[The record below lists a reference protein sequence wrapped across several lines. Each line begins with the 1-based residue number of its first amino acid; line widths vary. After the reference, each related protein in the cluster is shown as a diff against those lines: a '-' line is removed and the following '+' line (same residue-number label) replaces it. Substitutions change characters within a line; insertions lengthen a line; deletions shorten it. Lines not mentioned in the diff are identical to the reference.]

1 MPTETRKS
9 TKSVKLPPLWRC
21 SKCRER
27 FVTKNLWH
35 SCGKYTLEELFS
47 RSDPPVLPLFKK
59 FAAMV
64 RECGPVHMIPQK
76 TRVVFQVRVR
86 FAGAAP
92 RKTHFLANFALPY
105 QANDSRFVRIEK
117 YAPHFQAHTFRVSSE
132 SDLDQQLQRWLKESY
147 QVGAQAFL
155 IEKRD
160 TTPALLKKRGSG

>member
-21 SKCRER
+21 PKCRER

-47 RSDPPVLPLFKK
+47 RSDPHVLSLFKK

-64 RECGPVHMIPQK
+64 RACGPVHMIPQK
-76 TRVVFQVRVR
+76 TRVVFQGRVR
-86 FAGAAP
+86 FAGALP

-117 YAPHFQAHTFRVSSE
+117 YAPHFQTHTFRVSSE
-132 SDLDQQLQRWLKESY
+132 SDLDQQLQGWLRESY

-155 IEKRD
+155 MEKRD
-160 TTPALLKKRGSG
+160 TTPALLKKRRSG